1 MPSPFPK
8 PDWLE
13 SARQKF
19 ERKLDHVRLYKIL
32 RTKEQDVQ
40 DNCAAAQGV
49 LDHIVRLVKNRLDRI
64 GVYADLHPSY
74 LAYAFALDKSQK
86 TMEWRVDR
94 IREHQILRDR
104 WERRRLSSSILDEI
118 DSLLII
124 DRP

>member
-1 MPSPFPK
+1 MPSPFEP
-8 PDWLE
+8 PPWLE
-13 SARQKF
+13 DARKKY
-19 ERKLDHVRLYKIL
+19 ERKLDHVRLYKLL

-40 DNCAAAQGV
+40 DHCAAAQGA
-49 LDHIVRLVKNRLDRI
+49 LDSLVRKVKRLLDRI

-104 WERRRLSSSILDEI
+104 WQRRRLSSSILDQI
-118 DSLLII
+118 DKLLIL
-124 DRP
+124 DKP